1 MSLRQ
6 LEYIW
11 RFQSYRV
18 YGWRLNPQTQ
28 SGGPLL
34 CLGSIPAA
42 QSIHGASLQGADP
55 WRGLAE
61 SRCSSG
67 IGYMPH
73 MIYMFEPPIGI
84 FPLATAAICCHELLP
99 ACNLQRQSSL
109 FGKLRQ
115 TSSML
120 HLFAICFLRRLCFW
134 LFVRSVLSSSSGGD
148 FP

>member
-1 MSLRQ
+1 MPVVNMSLRQ

-11 RFQSYRV
+11 RSQSYRV

-42 QSIHGASLQGADP
+42 QSIHGASLQEADP
-55 WRGLAE
+55 WRGFAE

-84 FPLATAAICCHELLP
+84 FPLATAAMSSCQLAIYSGKVLYLASSAKLVVCYICLRYVFFEDCV
-99 ACNLQRQSSL
+99 
-109 FGKLRQ
+109 FGCL
-115 TSSML
+115 
-120 HLFAICFLRRLCFW
+120 
-134 LFVRSVLSSSSGGD
+134 
-148 FP
+148 